1 MKTNKVD
8 ITRVVFARGL
18 ALMMALGLGA
28 CNDLDEYNPSNATA
42 DTVWSTPDGFVTVVN
57 GAYSEQRSWYGKEDG
72 EFMGEAGTDLW
83 FNRDKNTYAG
93 QLTQYA
99 GLTPLQGNPNR
110 AAWTLLWKSINLCNA
125 GINRINQAGFTSA
138 QEKNQ
143 REGELRFLRA
153 FYYWH
158 VVETWGGVMLRTQET
173 QEPVLTATRSS
184 VEDFYNLIISD
195 LEFAAANLPVS
206 WGNEYSRATNKA
218 AMGFLARAYLSRAYY
233 STGSDA
239 QNYFTK
245 ARDMANSIISRK
257 GELKVDLVPSYA
269 DLFNPANN
277 KRQGRDGGEALYVI
291 SNSTN
296 PSLNYDDQGN
306 RLFQVFQAPYNGR
319 PGLEQSL
326 AYGYE
331 NNRRLMPTLTLL
343 DLYDATKDARY
354 EASFQEV
361 WLANKAYTWT
371 AADARTFGKDASIV
385 GKQLRVGDTA
395 LVVTKRALTNKNLRT
410 YVVYDRNDVYR
421 PDRTINN
428 GLNFVN
434 LKKFFD
440 PNRSAANVQA
450 GTNDVIVMRLAEM
463 YLISAEAEL
472 QLNNRAAA
480 ATMIN
485 VLRTRAAR
493 KTPVNQTAAMQITAA
508 DVTLDFILDERAREF
523 AGENIRWFDVKRMKG
538 VRSGNDF
545 VNYIKQR
552 NPDITHV
559 QPFHVLRPI
568 RQEELNSLTNAA
580 EFGQNPGY

>member
-1 MKTNKVD
+1 MKINNKQ
-8 ITRVVFARGL
+8 IIFSRGL
-18 ALMMALGLGA
+18 ALVLALGLGA

-42 DTVWSTPDGFVTVVN
+42 DTVWSTPEGFVTVVN

-72 EFMGEAGTDLW
+72 EFMGESGTDLW

-110 AAWTLLWKSINLCNA
+110 AAWTLLWRSINLCNA
-125 GINRINQAGFTSA
+125 GINRINEAGFTSV

-153 FYYWH
+153 YYYWH
-158 VVETWGGVMLRTQET
+158 VVETWGGVMLRTEET
-173 QEPVLTATRSS
+173 KEPIVTATRSS
-184 VEDFYNLIISD
+184 VSAFYDLIISD

-233 STGSDA
+233 SSGSDA
-239 QNYFTK
+239 QGFFTK
-245 ARDMANSIISRK
+245 ARDMANSVITRK
-257 GELKVDLVPSYA
+257 AELKVDLWPSYA
-269 DLFNPANN
+269 DLFNPTNN

-296 PSLNYDDQGN
+296 QSLNYDDQGN
-306 RLFQVFQAPYNGR
+306 RLFQVFQTPYNGK

-343 DLYDATKDARY
+343 DLYDATKDSRY
-354 EASFQEV
+354 EGSFQEV

-371 AADARTFGKDASIV
+371 AADVKTYSKDASLV
-385 GKQLRVGDTA
+385 GKQVKVGDTA
-395 LVVTKRALTNKNLRT
+395 LVITKRALPNKSLKS
-410 YVVYDRNDVYR
+410 YVVYDRNDVYA
-421 PDRTINN
+421 PNRTIRD
-428 GLNFVN
+428 GLNFVT

-440 PNRSAANVQA
+440 PNRSAPNVQA
-450 GTNDVIVMRLAEM
+450 GTNDVVVMRLAEM
-463 YLISAEAEL
+463 YLISAEAEF
-472 QLNNRAAA
+472 QLGNRAAA

-485 VLRTRAAR
+485 VLRTRAAK
-493 KTPVNQTAAMQITAA
+493 KTPVNQTTAMQITAA

-538 VRSGNDF
+538 VRSGDDF

-552 NPDITHV
+552 NPDITQV

-568 RQEELNSLTNAA
+568 RQEELNALTNGA